1 MDSRRSTPTTPS
13 SSSQLPN
20 AEDPGQ
26 PIVWEMEWEAV
37 KNKPLGAYAHL
48 RDPRD
53 KTDVAQ
59 RLARTNTSVSDF
71 TFRQPFVR
79 PAMAHLLNMG
89 AIPQQ
94 IGRFY
99 LRASHTALRRRPLP
113 DRPAKWLNSSSGGT
127 PQNEP

>member
-1 MDSRRSTPTTPS
+1 M
-13 SSSQLPN
+13 
-20 AEDPGQ
+20 
-26 PIVWEMEWEAV
+26 
-37 KNKPLGAYAHL
+37 KNKPIGAYAHL

-89 AIPQQ
+89 AIPKAFSGADRIRLAGSIYTPEILHCGDAHCKHIKSNGQN
-94 IGRFY
+94 Y
-99 LRASHTALRRRPLP
+99 LREAHLNFAHDYQPIQPAVTWARPIF
-113 DRPAKWLNSSSGGT
+113 
-127 PQNEP
+127 